1 MFNSLY
7 ARLSITLLALVILL
21 GTTVLWIAHET
32 SEQYSQEVTQRLNGD
47 IAMYVTGEQ
56 QLIEDGHVNQAAVDK
71 LAQRAM
77 TINPTVE
84 IYLVDAQG
92 RILTSSLS
100 DVVHN
105 RISLVPVKQFL
116 SGEVAYPIYG
126 DDPRHP
132 TNQKVFSVSPILEH
146 EKVVGYLYAVL
157 GGKKFESL
165 QSAVDASY
173 ILQMGA
179 ITIIGSL
186 LVAVLAAITIFFFL
200 TRRLSALSAHMNN
213 FDISDPV
220 KGPELPTPAKAKDE
234 IDYLSASFIEMATK
248 IKQQFVALQSLDATR
263 RELIANVSHDLRTPL
278 ASMQGYIETLMIKDS
293 ELSPARKQQYLATA
307 HKHSLRLNALIAE
320 LFELAKLDSGTMELN
335 IETFSLMELVHDS
348 VQEFELLSAQK
359 NIKLSV
365 EAANENCYV
374 CADIAL
380 IQRVLQNLLGNALE
394 HTPADQSITIRIKD
408 SAENVLIEVSDTGR
422 GIAKHEIPH
431 IFERYY
437 FSHQG
442 HHTEKLG
449 SGLGLA
455 IVKRIL
461 ELHKSSIAVRSE
473 LNRGTI
479 FSFELPLPA

>member
-56 QLIEDGHVNQAAVDK
+56 QLIEGGQVNQAAVDK

-92 RILTSSLS
+92 RILTSSLA
-100 DVVHN
+100 DVVHD
-105 RISLVPVKQFL
+105 RISLLPVKQFL
-116 SGEVAYPIYG
+116 SGEVAYPIFG
-126 DDPRHP
+126 DDPRHL

-200 TRRLSALSAHMNN
+200 TRRLSALSAHM
-213 FDISDPV
+213 
-220 KGPELPTPAKAKDE
+220 K
-234 IDYLSASFIEMATK
+234 
-248 IKQQFVALQSLDATR
+248 
-263 RELIANVSHDLRTPL
+263 RT
-278 ASMQGYIETLMIKDS
+278 
-293 ELSPARKQQYLATA
+293 
-307 HKHSLRLNALIAE
+307 
-320 LFELAKLDSGTMELN
+320 
-335 IETFSLMELVHDS
+335 
-348 VQEFELLSAQK
+348 
-359 NIKLSV
+359 
-365 EAANENCYV
+365 
-374 CADIAL
+374 
-380 IQRVLQNLLGNALE
+380 
-394 HTPADQSITIRIKD
+394 
-408 SAENVLIEVSDTGR
+408 
-422 GIAKHEIPH
+422 
-431 IFERYY
+431 
-437 FSHQG
+437 
-442 HHTEKLG
+442 
-449 SGLGLA
+449 
-455 IVKRIL
+455 
-461 ELHKSSIAVRSE
+461 
-473 LNRGTI
+473 
-479 FSFELPLPA
+479 